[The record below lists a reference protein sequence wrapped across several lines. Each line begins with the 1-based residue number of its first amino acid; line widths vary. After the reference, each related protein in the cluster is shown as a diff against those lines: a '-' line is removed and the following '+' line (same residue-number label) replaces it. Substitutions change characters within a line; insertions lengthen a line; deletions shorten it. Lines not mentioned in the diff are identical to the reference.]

1 MKTSPTGIHL
11 IKHFEGVRFKPYMC
25 SGNVWT
31 IGCGHAMYPEQLR
44 LKLADRAKFDLKP
57 KDNRIWTKE
66 EVDGL
71 LKYDLQRF
79 ELGVLRLLGT
89 VQPKQSEFDALVS
102 FSFNLGLGTFQR
114 STVRSAFIRGDKTRA
129 GEVLLKYCRA
139 GGRILKGLQ
148 RRRLAE
154 HAMFMSGA

>member
-1 MKTSPTGIHL
+1 MKTSATGIDL
-11 IKHFEGVRFKPYMC
+11 IKYFEGVRYRPYMC

-31 IGCGHAMYPEQLR
+31 IGCGHALYPRQLVMN
-44 LKLADRAKFDLKP
+44 LANRKEYKLKP
-57 KDNRIWTKE
+57 EDNRVWTKE

-79 ELGVLRLLGT
+79 ELGVFRLLGA

-114 STVRSAFIRGDKTRA
+114 STVRSAFIRGDKETA
-129 GEVLLKYCRA
+129 GETLLKYCRA
-139 GGRILKGLQ
+139 GGKVLKGLQ

-154 HAMFMSGA
+154 HALLMRG

>member
-1 MKTSPTGIHL
+1 MKTSDIGIYL
-11 IKHFEGVRFKPYMC
+11 IKFFEGVRYKPYIC

-31 IGCGHAMYPEQLR
+31 VGCGHALYPRQLVMN
-44 LKLADRAKFDLKP
+44 LADRKEYKLKP
-57 KDNRIWTKE
+57 EDNRIWTKE

-79 ELGVLRLLGT
+79 EAGVLRLLGT

-114 STVRSAFIRGDKTRA
+114 STVRSAFIRGDKETA
-129 GEVLLKYCRA
+129 GETLLKYCRA
-139 GGRILKGLQ
+139 GGKVLQGLQ

-154 HAMFMSGA
+154 HALLMRG

>member
-11 IKHFEGVRFKPYMC
+11 IKYFEGVKYKPYMC

-31 IGCGHAMYPEQLR
+31 VGCGHALYPRQLVMN
-44 LKLADRAKFDLKP
+44 LADRKQYKLKP
-57 KDNRIWTKE
+57 EDNRIWTIE

-114 STVRSAFIRGDKTRA
+114 STVRSAFLRGDKTRA

-139 GGRILKGLQ
+139 GGKVLLGLQ

>member
-1 MKTSPTGIHL
+1 MKTSDIGIYL
-11 IKHFEGVRFKPYMC
+11 IKFFEGVRYKPYIC

-31 IGCGHAMYPEQLR
+31 VGCGHALYPRQLVMN
-44 LKLADRAKFDLKP
+44 LADRKEYKLKP
-57 KDNRIWTKE
+57 EDNRIWTKE

-79 ELGVLRLLGT
+79 ELGVLRLLGS

-114 STVRSAFIRGDKTRA
+114 STVRSAFIRGDKKTA
-129 GEVLLKYCRA
+129 GETLLKYCRA
-139 GGRILKGLQ
+139 GGKVLKGLQ

-154 HAMFMSGA
+154 HALLMRG

>member
-1 MKTSPTGIHL
+1 MKTSDTGIHL
-11 IKHFEGVRFKPYMC
+11 IKFFEGVRYKPYMC

-31 IGCGHAMYPEQLR
+31 IGCGHALYPRQLAMN
-44 LKLADRAKFDLKP
+44 LVDRAKFDLKP
-57 KDNRIWTKE
+57 EDNRKWTKE

-79 ELGVLRLLGT
+79 EHGVLRLLGT
-89 VQPKQSEFDALVS
+89 VQPTQAEFDALVS

-114 STVRSAFIRGDKTRA
+114 STVRSAFLRGDKTRA

-139 GGRILKGLQ
+139 GGRVLKGLQ
-148 RRRLAE
+148 RRRMAE

>member
-1 MKTSPTGIHL
+1 MKTSDIGIHL
-11 IKHFEGVRFKPYMC
+11 IKFFEGVRYKPYIC

-31 IGCGHAMYPEQLR
+31 VGCGHALYPRQLVMN
-44 LKLADRAKFDLKP
+44 LADRKEYKLKP
-57 KDNRIWTKE
+57 EDNRIWTKE

-79 ELGVLRLLGT
+79 ELGVLRLLGS

-114 STVRSAFIRGDKTRA
+114 STVRSAFIRGDKETA
-129 GEVLLKYCRA
+129 GETLLKYCRA
-139 GGRILKGLQ
+139 GGKVLKGLQ

-154 HAMFMSGA
+154 HALLMRG

>member
-31 IGCGHAMYPEQLR
+31 VGCGHALYPRQLAMN
-44 LKLADRAKFDLKP
+44 LADRAKFDLKP
-57 KDNRIWTKE
+57 EDNRTWTKE

-71 LKYDLQRF
+71 LRYDLQRF
-79 ELGVLRLLGT
+79 ERGVLRLLGT
-89 VQPKQSEFDALVS
+89 VQPTQAEFDALVS

-129 GEVLLKYCRA
+129 GEVLLKYRRA
-139 GGRILKGLQ
+139 GGRILQGLV

>member
-1 MKTSPTGIHL
+1 
-11 IKHFEGVRFKPYMC
+11 
-25 SGNVWT
+25 
-31 IGCGHAMYPEQLR
+31 
-44 LKLADRAKFDLKP
+44 
-57 KDNRIWTKE
+57 
-66 EVDGL
+66 
-71 LKYDLQRF
+71 
-79 ELGVLRLLGT
+79 LGT

-114 STVRSAFIRGDKTRA
+114 STVRSAFLRDDKTRA

>member
-1 MKTSPTGIHL
+1 MKTSATGIDL
-11 IKHFEGVRFKPYMC
+11 IKYFEGVRYRPYMC

-31 IGCGHAMYPEQLR
+31 IGCGHALYPRQLVMN
-44 LKLADRAKFDLKP
+44 LADRKEYKLKP
-57 KDNRIWTKE
+57 EDNRVWTKE

-71 LKYDLQRF
+71 LKYDLHRF
-79 ELGVLRLLGT
+79 ELGVLRLLGS
-89 VQPKQSEFDALVS
+89 VQPRQSEFDALVS

-139 GGRILKGLQ
+139 GGKVLKGLQ

-154 HAMFMSGA
+154 HALLMRG

>member
-31 IGCGHAMYPEQLR
+31 VGCGHALYPRQLAMN
-44 LKLADRAKFDLKP
+44 LADRANFKLKP
-57 KDNRIWTKE
+57 EDNRIWTKE
-66 EVDGL
+66 EVDDL
-71 LKYDLQRF
+71 LRYDLQRF
-79 ELGVLRLLGT
+79 ERGVLRLLGT
-89 VQPKQSEFDALVS
+89 VQPTQAEFDALVS

-114 STVRSAFIRGDKTRA
+114 STVRSAFIRGDKATA
-129 GEVLLKYCRA
+129 GETLLKYCRA
-139 GGRILKGLQ
+139 GGKVLLGLQ

>member
-1 MKTSPTGIHL
+1 MKTSATGIDL
-11 IKHFEGVRFKPYMC
+11 IKYFEGVRYRPYMC

-31 IGCGHAMYPEQLR
+31 IGCGHALYPRQLVMN
-44 LKLADRAKFDLKP
+44 LANRKEYKLKP
-57 KDNRIWTKE
+57 EDNRVWTKE

-79 ELGVLRLLGT
+79 ELGVLRLLGS
-89 VQPKQSEFDALVS
+89 VQPRQSEFDALVS

-139 GGRILKGLQ
+139 GGKVLKGLQ

-154 HAMFMSGA
+154 HALLMRG